1 MRAEPQ
7 VMPKHRISTSRAR
20 STGSL
25 SERAYQL
32 IRDKILR
39 GQYPL
44 GAALSRRKL
53 AKELRMSFLPISE
66 ALQHLEHRR
75 TG

>member
-1 MRAEPQ
+1 MAEPQ
-7 VMPKHRISTSRAR
+7 VMPKHRSSTALSR
-20 STGSL
+20 STESL

-44 GAALSRRKL
+44 GAALSRRQL
-53 AKELRMSFLPISE
+53 AKELRMIFCRFPRRSSIS
-66 ALQHLEHRR
+66 R
-75 TG
+75 